1 MYAMCCARSRPI
13 SRIAKIHTYI
23 FQEIMMCSRCI
34 KSTQY
39 PFTCSTLSAY
49 VSVRVCVY
57 VFYENRS
64 SQIFYSWWNFKRLPN
79 WDTRFTLSFVCL
91 SLTYYVMSLTSM
103 EDEKNEKKTKKERKK
118 EFHEIFKRFFQGVS
132 IFFSF
137 MKSAFWTGWS
147 IDSTHI

>member
-1 MYAMCCARSRPI
+1 MCCARSRPI
-13 SRIAKIHTYI
+13 SRIAKIRTYI

-49 VSVRVCVY
+49 VSVCVC

-103 EDEKNEKKTKKERKK
+103 EDEKKRKKGKKRKKNEKKNSMKYSRDFFK
-118 EFHEIFKRFFQGVS
+118 EFP
-132 IFFSF
+132 FFSF

-147 IDSTHI
+147 IDSAHI